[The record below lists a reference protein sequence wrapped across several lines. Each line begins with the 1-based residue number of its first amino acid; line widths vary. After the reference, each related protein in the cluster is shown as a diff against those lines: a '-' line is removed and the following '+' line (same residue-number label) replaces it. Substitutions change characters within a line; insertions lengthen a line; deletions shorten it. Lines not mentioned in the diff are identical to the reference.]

1 MIQLLS
7 YLATAIE
14 EQVAKRGRHIF
25 GAKSKG
31 WRHKMFQVFTLYNL
45 IWLLESKNPV
55 SGTFNAVLSEKRCLT
70 LINMHLTSG
79 EQSFPPAPLQNPD
92 W

>member
-31 WRHKMFQVFTLYNL
+31 RRHKMFQVFTLYNL
-45 IWLLESKNPV
+45 IWLLE
-55 SGTFNAVLSEKRCLT
+55 
-70 LINMHLTSG
+70 
-79 EQSFPPAPLQNPD
+79 
-92 W
+92 